1 MSIEIK
7 EESDERSKGLFR
19 GAPAEVDD
27 TSIKDSKTQ
36 LDIIQSKVKSIN
48 AKLNIILLISLAS
61 LIFAL
66 AYYKKA
72 QDKIKDSTKAIENI
86 INEQQRGPRGQ

>member
-7 EESDERSKGLFR
+7 EEYDETPKGLFR
-19 GAPAEVDD
+19 GAPVEVDD
-27 TSIKDSKTQ
+27 TIIKNPKTQ

-72 QDKIKDSTKAIENI
+72 QDKIKDSTKAIDAI
-86 INEQQRGPRGQ
+86 LINE